1 MRLPWQRDREQE
13 AIERKADFAFARVAE
28 ALANQTAMD
37 LADEDASWR
46 KISNAANTEDL
57 SDVDRAEACRK
68 CLNVW
73 LLDPGLARAASLL
86 QSGTFSK
93 GITTPRASDQRV
105 QSVVDRFWN
114 DDDNVLYLTGR
125 EARVLTNLK
134 LMIYGEQ
141 FFTVHVSAAG
151 SEIKIGEVSASEIT
165 EVITHPDS
173 KRRPILYQRKFRPDT
188 FNFER
193 GGYQPGGEALVW
205 YYRDWRYLE
214 ENLAAEDDV
223 AAGVFDRANNLQEN
237 VYIYH
242 LKTNTVGK
250 RGVPEFY
257 RAYDWAKA
265 HHKSLSSLATWTQAA
280 AMFAWRLKMKT
291 KSQAAINN
299 TAAAFREPVPGT
311 AAVHVGN
318 EGVDLSAV
326 DQPSGAANMTGTV
339 REMHIEAV
347 RSFPFGTHYYGDNR
361 DGTLATAT
369 SMELPA
375 IWGIEDRQE
384 MFKELYLALL
394 GVAIE
399 RAVLLQDFPT
409 RKLPASVD
417 RYVDIDFP
425 PAQPEQVMQ
434 QAQAIAALAPF
445 IDEQEVAAQAYNALG
460 SNDVD
465 QLLERQF
472 PQEDKLEGATAQ
484 VDAED
489 VGDTALLQA
498 QTALG
503 AAVPASPAAVAE
515 AASDVMRPFP
525 SGDPE
530 PA

>member
-1 MRLPWQRDREQE
+1 MRMPWQRDRELD
-13 AIERKADFAFARVAE
+13 ALERKAQFAFARVEE

-37 LADEDASWR
+37 LQDEDASWR
-46 KISNAANTEDL
+46 KISNAANAEDL

-73 LLDPGLARAASLL
+73 MLDPGLARAAALL
-86 QSGTFSK
+86 QSGTFGK
-93 GITTPRASDQRV
+93 GITTPRAADQRV
-105 QSVVDRFWN
+105 QSVVDRFWG

-125 EARVLTNLK
+125 DARVLTNLK

-151 SEIKIGEVSASEIT
+151 SEVKIGEVSASEIT

-188 FNFER
+188 FDFDR
-193 GGYQPGGEALVW
+193 GGYVPGVEQRTW
-205 YYRDWRYLE
+205 YYRDWRYLGE
-214 ENLAAEDDV
+214 DLAAEDDV
-223 AAGVFDRANNLQEN
+223 AAGVFGRSKDLQEF

-291 KSQAAINN
+291 KSQAAISNA
-299 TAAAFREPVPGT
+299 AAAFREPAPGT

-318 EGVDLSAV
+318 DGVDLSAV

-347 RSFPFGTHYYGDNR
+347 RSFPFGAHYYGDNR
-361 DGTLATAT
+361 DGTLATAS

-384 MFKELYLALL
+384 TFKELYLGLL

-399 RAVLLQDFPT
+399 RAIVLQDFPT

-417 RYVDIDFP
+417 RYVDLDFP
-425 PAQPEQVMQ
+425 PAQPEQALQ

-445 IDEQEVAAQAYNALG
+445 IDPQETAAHAYNALG

-472 PQEDKLEGATAQ
+472 PQEDKLEGETAD
-484 VDAED
+484 VDGDDA
-489 VGDTALLQA
+489 VDTAMLQA
-498 QTALG
+498 QAG
-503 AAVPASPAAVAE
+503 GEVVPVAE